1 MPIDE
6 ITQAARVIRETH
18 DAVALK
24 AYIDC
29 RFEPADDVEPSKICK
44 PDNYLRDFPVDL
56 DARIAAM
63 QVRIQHTEA
72 SYYRAVSRYTRIRE
86 NGLAALDSREIMFN
100 GSGDPQMAI
109 NSLMLLYHSH
119 IAAHKVMLPRYRELL
134 AQWQAERDQAGHPLM
149 FF

>member
-1 MPIDE
+1 MSIDQV
-6 ITQAARVIRETH
+6 TQAARDIRKTH

-24 AYIDC
+24 TYIDSS
-29 RFEPADDVEPSKICK
+29 FPPADDVEPSKVCN

-72 SYYRAVSRYTRIRE
+72 TFFRAVSRYTRIRE

-100 GSGDPQMAI
+100 GSGDPKMAI

-134 AQWQAERDQAGHPLM
+134 AQWQAERDQAGHQLM
-149 FF
+149 IF